1 MLDRLHMRQ
10 ALEARA
16 SKLPAGTPAEM
27 AIIGGGAGM
36 MSQLFPESRS
46 TADLDV
52 LDVSPPE
59 VLDLCCYH
67 APSVAKALQ
76 LSPAWFDAT
85 PVTMRHMMLPGW
97 RDRAVEVGTFGSLRV
112 KAIGRIDLIALK
124 MIAGRQRDIID
135 LGLLAVTREE
145 ADRVE
150 ALLPQLAEQ
159 GANPDLIEA
168 AIAVA
173 RSWDRPDA

>member
-1 MLDRLHMRQ
+1 MLDHRRLRQ
-10 ALEARA
+10 ALEALA

-36 MSQLFPESRS
+36 MSDLLPESRS

-59 VLDLCCYH
+59 ILDLCCYH
-67 APSVAKALQ
+67 APSVAEALQ

-97 RDRAVEVGTFGSLRV
+97 RERAVEVGTFGSLRV

-124 MIAGRQRDIID
+124 MIAGRERDLRD
-135 LGLLAVTREE
+135 LE
-145 ADRVE
+145 AMSPTFAERAE
-150 ALLPQLAEQ
+150 IGAELPQLVRQGVDPELVEQ
-159 GANPDLIEA
+159 
-168 AIAVA
+168 AVLRL
-173 RSWDRPDA
+173 RSWRDGD